1 MTMDAARAD
10 RALLWERSDAESG
23 IERVAEPVAEQ
34 VDAERREGE
43 RRAREGGEPPGDVE
57 EVAALGEHAPPR
69 GRRRLDAEAEE
80 ADRRLRDDERGELE
94 ARDDDDG
101 RRDVGQDVA
110 EQDPRPARPE
120 RRPGPHAAPPLP
132 PRHLPPHAPPPPHP

>member
-23 IERVAEPVAEQ
+23 IDRVAEPVAEQ

-80 ADRRLRDDERGELE
+80 ADRRLHDDERGELE

-110 EQDPRPARPE
+110 EHAPLPT
-120 RRPGPHAAPPLP
+120 RPGRRGGLPLVALLPRAHLAPH
-132 PRHLPPHAPPPPHP
+132 HP